1 MGRAVFLPCC
11 LAWGQTIQGNMVI
24 ATSFERTNACTV
36 YSVPLTPQQVTVEP
50 RLYQRLLD
58 THRQVW
64 LSLLWGHCSFLLDPG
79 AHKVSFVP
87 SKSLFPQ
94 SCVSSV
100 IKSHCPPK
108 SNSLGGSQSL
118 CQSPRFENLL
128 EYYLAIK
135 RNIFESLMRL
145 MNLESIIQGEG
156 SQKEEDNYHT
166 LMHICGI

>member
-1 MGRAVFLPCC
+1 MVKVMKKMAVSFKGPMYALPH
-11 LAWGQTIQGNMVI
+11 
-24 ATSFERTNACTV
+24 
-36 YSVPLTPQQVTVEP
+36 SVPQTLQQATAH
-50 RLYQRLLD
+50 LHLHWRLLD

-64 LSLLWGHCSFLLDPG
+64 VSLLWEHCSFLLGPG
-79 AHKVSFVP
+79 ADKLSFVP

-128 EYYLAIK
+128 EYYSAIK

>member
-1 MGRAVFLPCC
+1 MGQAVVPPCC
-11 LAWGQTIQGNMVI
+11 LTWSQTMV
-24 ATSFERTNACTV
+24 EVTNIPPSKGPV
-36 YSVPLTPQQVTVEP
+36 LSLPHSVPPTLQQATTDP
-50 RLYQRLLD
+50 RLHWRLLD

-64 LSLLWGHCSFLLDPG
+64 VSLLWEHCSFLLGPG
-79 AHKVSFVP
+79 ADKLSFVP

-128 EYYLAIK
+128 EYYSAIK